1 MNNFLKIQ
9 GLYKSFQSG
18 TEKLRILID
27 LSLRLKEGEMLAV
40 TGASGS
46 GKSTFLHLVGGMDRA
61 DAGEIILAGQKVTRL
76 EGQQLAQFRNSK
88 IGFIFQF
95 HHLLPEFS
103 ALENVM
109 FPLLLRRIPFAEAR
123 TRAHALLDAEA
134 RTRAHALLDEVG
146 LADRSHHKPGQL
158 SGGEQQRV
166 AVARALVGKP
176 SLLLGDE
183 PTGNL
188 DEHTAESIYELL
200 LDIQRRHHL
209 TSIIV
214 THNPKLA
221 ALCSLEKRLEEG
233 KLV

>member
-1 MNNFLKIQ
+1 MSKFLKIQ
-9 GLYKSFQSG
+9 GISKSFRSG
-18 TEKLRILID
+18 NEKLHILVD
-27 LSLRLKEGEMLAV
+27 LALDLERGQMVAV

-61 DAGEIILAGQKVTRL
+61 DAGRILLEGVDVTRL
-76 EGQQLAQFRNSK
+76 AGKELAEFRNRK

-109 FPLLLRRIPFAEAR
+109 FPLLLRRTPFPQAR
-123 TRAHALLDAEA
+123 QKAQE
-134 RTRAHALLDEVG
+134 LLDEVG
-146 LADRSHHKPGQL
+146 LADRGHHKPGQL

-166 AVARALVGKP
+166 AVARALVGRP

-188 DEHTAESIYELL
+188 DEHTSEAIFQLL
-200 LDIQRRHHL
+200 LEVHRTHRL

-214 THNPKLA
+214 THNPRLA
-221 ALCSLEKRLEEG
+221 ALCELEKRLQEG
-233 KLV
+233 KLVNVTNS

>member
-1 MNNFLKIQ
+1 MSKFLEVQ
-9 GLYKSFQSG
+9 GLCKSFSSG
-18 TEKLRILID
+18 DEKLHILID
-27 LSLRLKEGEMLAV
+27 LSLRLKQGEMLAV

-61 DAGEIILAGQKVTRL
+61 DAGQISLAGEEVTRL
-76 EGQQLAQFRNSK
+76 EGQQLAQFRNRQ

-103 ALENVM
+103 AVENVM
-109 FPLLLRRIPFAEAR
+109 FPLLLRRVPFPEAR
-123 TRAHALLDAEA
+123 E
-134 RTRAHALLDEVG
+134 RAHALLDEVG
-146 LADRSHHKPGQL
+146 LGDRAHHKPGQL

-176 SLLLGDE
+176 RLLLGDE

-188 DEHTAESIYELL
+188 DEHTAEAIYELL
-200 LDIQRRHHL
+200 LDIHRRHKL

-221 ALCSLEKRLEEG
+221 ALCGLRKSLQEG

>member
-18 TEKLRILID
+18 SEKLRILID
-27 LSLRLKEGEMLAV
+27 LSLQLKEGEMLAV

-61 DAGEIILAGQKVTRL
+61 DAGEIFLAGQQVTRL

-123 TRAHALLDAEA
+123 TRAHV
-134 RTRAHALLDEVG
+134 LLDEVG
-146 LADRSHHKPGQL
+146 LADRAHHKPGQL

-188 DEHTAESIYELL
+188 DEHTAETIYELL
-200 LDIQRRHHL
+200 LDIHRRHHL

>member
-123 TRAHALLDAEA
+123 TRAHALLD
-134 RTRAHALLDEVG
+134 EVG

-221 ALCSLEKRLEEG
+221 ALCTLEKRLEEG

>member
-123 TRAHALLDAEA
+123 TRAQV
-134 RTRAHALLDEVG
+134 LLDEVG
-146 LADRSHHKPGQL
+146 LADRAHHKPGQL

-188 DEHTAESIYELL
+188 DEHTAEAIYELL
-200 LDIQRRHHL
+200 LDIHRRHHL

>member
-9 GLYKSFQSG
+9 GLCKSFQSG
-18 TEKLRILID
+18 NEKLRILID
-27 LSLRLKEGEMLAV
+27 LSLQLKKGEMLAV

-61 DAGEIILAGQKVTRL
+61 DAGEILLAGQKVTRL
-76 EGQQLAQFRNSK
+76 EGHQLAQFRNSK
-88 IGFIFQF
+88 IGFVFQF

-103 ALENVM
+103 ALENAM

-123 TRAHALLDAEA
+123 TRAHALLD
-134 RTRAHALLDEVG
+134 EVG
-146 LADRSHHKPGQL
+146 LGDRAHHKPGQL

-166 AVARALVGKP
+166 AVARALVGQP

-188 DEHTAESIYELL
+188 DEHTAEAIYELL
-200 LDIQRRHHL
+200 LDIHRRHHL

>member
-18 TEKLRILID
+18 NEKLRILID
-27 LSLRLKEGEMLAV
+27 LSLQLEKGEMLAV

-61 DAGEIILAGQKVTRL
+61 DAGEILLAGEQVTRL

-109 FPLLLRRIPFAEAR
+109 FPLLLRLIPFAEAR
-123 TRAHALLDAEA
+123 TRAHV
-134 RTRAHALLDEVG
+134 LLDEVG
-146 LADRSHHKPGQL
+146 LDDRAHHKPGQL

-188 DEHTAESIYELL
+188 DEHTAAAIYELL
-200 LDIQRRHHL
+200 LDIHRRHHL

-221 ALCSLEKRLEEG
+221 ALCDLEKRLEEG

>member
-123 TRAHALLDAEA
+123 TRAHALLD
-134 RTRAHALLDEVG
+134 EVG
-146 LADRSHHKPGQL
+146 LADRFHHKPGQL

>member
-18 TEKLRILID
+18 NEKLRILID
-27 LSLRLKEGEMLAV
+27 LSLQLKEGEMLAV

-61 DAGEIILAGQKVTRL
+61 DAGEIFLAGQKVTRL
-76 EGQQLAQFRNSK
+76 EGRQLARFRNSK

-109 FPLLLRRIPFAEAR
+109 FPLLLRRIPFGEAR
-123 TRAHALLDAEA
+123 TRAHV
-134 RTRAHALLDEVG
+134 LLDEVG

-176 SLLLGDE
+176 RLLLGDE

-188 DEHTAESIYELL
+188 DEHTAEAIYELL
-200 LDIQRRHHL
+200 LDIHRRHHL

>member
-1 MNNFLKIQ
+1 MNNFLKIK

-18 TEKLRILID
+18 SEKLRILID
-27 LSLRLKEGEMLAV
+27 LSLQLKEGEMLAV

-61 DAGEIILAGQKVTRL
+61 DAGEIFLAGQNVTRL

-109 FPLLLRRIPFAEAR
+109 FPLLLRRIPFAES
-123 TRAHALLDAEA
+123 

-146 LADRSHHKPGQL
+146 LADRTHHKPGQL

>member
-123 TRAHALLDAEA
+123 IRAHS
-134 RTRAHALLDEVG
+134 LLDEVG

>member
-1 MNNFLKIQ
+1 MSKFLNIQ

-18 TEKLRILID
+18 DEELHILVD
-27 LSLRLKEGEMLAV
+27 LSLQLEQGTMLAV

-61 DAGEIILAGQKVTRL
+61 DAGEIVLEGEQVTSL
-76 EGQQLAQFRNSK
+76 EGQQLAQFRNRK

-109 FPLLLRRIPFAEAR
+109 FPLLLRSVPFPEAKE
-123 TRAHALLDAEA
+123 RANV
-134 RTRAHALLDEVG
+134 LLDEVG
-146 LADRSHHKPGQL
+146 LADRAHHKPGQL

-188 DEHTAESIYELL
+188 DEHTAEATYELL
-200 LDIQRRHHL
+200 LDVHRRHKL

-221 ALCSLEKRLEEG
+221 ALCGSEKRLQEG

>member
-76 EGQQLAQFRNSK
+76 EGQPLAQFRNSK

-109 FPLLLRRIPFAEAR
+109 FPLLLRRIPF
-123 TRAHALLDAEA
+123 AEA

>member
-1 MNNFLKIQ
+1 MSKLLEIQ
-9 GLYKSFQSG
+9 GLCKSFASG
-18 TEKLRILID
+18 DEQLHILID
-27 LSLRLKEGEMLAV
+27 LSLRLKQGEMLAV

-61 DAGEIILAGQKVTRL
+61 DAGQISLAGEEVTRL
-76 EGQQLAQFRNSK
+76 EGQQLARFRNRQ

-103 ALENVM
+103 AVENVM
-109 FPLLLRRIPFAEAR
+109 FPLLLRRVPFPEAR
-123 TRAHALLDAEA
+123 E
-134 RTRAHALLDEVG
+134 RAHALLDEVG
-146 LADRSHHKPGQL
+146 LDNRAHHKPGQL

-176 SLLLGDE
+176 RLLLGDE

-188 DEHTAESIYELL
+188 DEHTAEAIYELL
-200 LDIQRRHHL
+200 LDIHRRHKL

-221 ALCSLEKRLEEG
+221 ALCGLRKSLQEG

>member
-1 MNNFLKIQ
+1 MSKLLEIQ
-9 GLYKSFQSG
+9 GLCKSFASG
-18 TEKLRILID
+18 DEQLHILLD
-27 LSLRLKEGEMLAV
+27 LSLRLTQGEMLAV

-61 DAGEIILAGQKVTRL
+61 DAGQIYLAGEEVTRL
-76 EGQQLAQFRNSK
+76 EGQQLAQFRNRQ

-103 ALENVM
+103 AVENVM
-109 FPLLLRRIPFAEAR
+109 FPLLLRRVPFPEAR
-123 TRAHALLDAEA
+123 E
-134 RTRAHALLDEVG
+134 RAHALLDEVG
-146 LADRSHHKPGQL
+146 LDNRAHHKPGQL

-176 SLLLGDE
+176 RLLLGDE

-188 DEHTAESIYELL
+188 DEHTAEAIYELL
-200 LDIQRRHHL
+200 LDIHRRHKL

-221 ALCSLEKRLEEG
+221 ALCGLRKSLQEG

>member
-123 TRAHALLDAEA
+123 TRAHALLD
-134 RTRAHALLDEVG
+134 EVD

>member
-18 TEKLRILID
+18 SEKLRILID
-27 LSLRLKEGEMLAV
+27 LSLQLKQGEMLAV

-61 DAGEIILAGQKVTRL
+61 DAGEILLAGQKVTRL

-123 TRAHALLDAEA
+123 TRAHALLDEM
-134 RTRAHALLDEVG
+134 G
-146 LADRSHHKPGQL
+146 LADRVHHKPGQL

-166 AVARALVGKP
+166 ALARALVGKP

-188 DEHTAESIYELL
+188 DERTAEAIYELL
-200 LDIQRRHHL
+200 LDIHRRHHL

-221 ALCSLEKRLEEG
+221 ALCSLEKRLVEG

>member
-123 TRAHALLDAEA
+123 I
-134 RTRAHALLDEVG
+134 RAHALLDEVG

-188 DEHTAESIYELL
+188 DERTAESIYELL

>member
-123 TRAHALLDAEA
+123 I
-134 RTRAHALLDEVG
+134 RAHALLDEVG

>member
-1 MNNFLKIQ
+1 MSKLLEIQ
-9 GLYKSFQSG
+9 GLCKSFASG
-18 TEKLRILID
+18 DEQLHILTD
-27 LSLRLKEGEMLAV
+27 LSLRLKQGEMLAV

-61 DAGEIILAGQKVTRL
+61 DAGQISLAGEEVTRL
-76 EGQQLAQFRNSK
+76 EGQQLARFRNRQ

-103 ALENVM
+103 AVENVM
-109 FPLLLRRIPFAEAR
+109 FPLLLRRVPFPEAR
-123 TRAHALLDAEA
+123 E
-134 RTRAHALLDEVG
+134 RAHALLDEVG
-146 LADRSHHKPGQL
+146 LDNRAHHKPGQL

-176 SLLLGDE
+176 RLLLGDE

-188 DEHTAESIYELL
+188 DEHTAEAIYELL
-200 LDIQRRHHL
+200 LDIHRRHKL

-221 ALCSLEKRLEEG
+221 ALCGLRKSLQEG

>member
-18 TEKLRILID
+18 TEKLHILID

-123 TRAHALLDAEA
+123 TRAHALLD
-134 RTRAHALLDEVG
+134 EVG

>member
-18 TEKLRILID
+18 SEKLRILID
-27 LSLRLKEGEMLAV
+27 LSLQLKEGEMLAV

-61 DAGEIILAGQKVTRL
+61 DAGEILLAGQKVTRL

-123 TRAHALLDAEA
+123 TRAHV
-134 RTRAHALLDEVG
+134 LLDEVG
-146 LADRSHHKPGQL
+146 LADRAHHKPGQL

-188 DEHTAESIYELL
+188 DEHTAETIYELL
-200 LDIQRRHHL
+200 LDIHRRHHL

>member
-27 LSLRLKEGEMLAV
+27 LSLRLTEGEMLAV

-109 FPLLLRRIPFAEAR
+109 FPLLLRHIPFAEAR
-123 TRAHALLDAEA
+123 I
-134 RTRAHALLDEVG
+134 RAHALLDEVG

>member
-1 MNNFLKIQ
+1 MSNFLEIQ

-18 TEKLRILID
+18 DEKLHILID
-27 LSLRLKEGEMLAV
+27 LSLQLKQGTMMAV

-61 DAGEIILAGQKVTRL
+61 DAGQISLAGEEVTRL
-76 EGQQLAQFRNSK
+76 EGQQLAQFRNRQ

-109 FPLLLRRIPFAEAR
+109 FPLLLRRVPFSEAR
-123 TRAHALLDAEA
+123 E
-134 RTRAHALLDEVG
+134 RAHALLDEVG
-146 LADRSHHKPGQL
+146 LGDRAHHKPGQL

-188 DEHTAESIYELL
+188 DEHTAEAIYELL
-200 LDIQRRHHL
+200 LDIHRRHKL

-221 ALCSLEKRLEEG
+221 ALCGLKKSLHEG

>member
-18 TEKLRILID
+18 SEKLRILID
-27 LSLRLKEGEMLAV
+27 LSLQLKEGEMLAV

-61 DAGEIILAGQKVTRL
+61 DEGEIFLAGQKVTHL
-76 EGQQLAQFRNSK
+76 EGRQLARFRNSK

-123 TRAHALLDAEA
+123 TRAHALLD
-134 RTRAHALLDEVG
+134 EVG

-176 SLLLGDE
+176 RLLLGDE

-188 DEHTAESIYELL
+188 DEHTAEAIYELL
-200 LDIQRRHHL
+200 LDIHRRHHL

>member
-123 TRAHALLDAEA
+123 I
-134 RTRAHALLDEVG
+134 RAHALLDEVG

-188 DEHTAESIYELL
+188 DEHTAEAIYELL